1 MKIIIAD
8 DEKLARLRLKS
19 LINELSEDMQVVA
32 EVSNGSDALYEWE
45 QTQAD
50 VMLLD
55 IRMPDMDGLEVAR
68 RLMAIEAPVA
78 IVFTTAYDEYALPA
92 FDANAIDYLLKPI
105 RKDRLLKA
113 LLKAQVMTQARLD
126 DLSRLL
132 PSDGIRSHI
141 CVQVKSGLHLVPIQD
156 VIYFQADQKYV
167 MIKTENGEFLC
178 EESLKALENEFTD
191 LFIRVHRSALVA
203 RSRIVGLTKQ
213 ADGKLNIRL
222 YGKAEEIPVS
232 RRLAVNVKACLKNN
246 AVN

>member
-19 LINELSEDMQVVA
+19 LISELSEDMHVVA
-32 EVSNGSDALYEWE
+32 EVTNGSDALYEWQ

-55 IRMPDMDGLEVAR
+55 IRMPDMDGLEVAK
-68 RLMAIEAPVA
+68 RLMALDAPVA

-113 LLKAQVMTQARLD
+113 LLKAKIMTKSRLE
-126 DLSRLL
+126 DLGRLL
-132 PSDGIRSHI
+132 PSEGMRTHL
-141 CVQVKSGLHLVPIQD
+141 CVQIKSGLHIVPVQD

-167 MIKTENGEFLC
+167 VIKTEQQEYLC
-178 EESLKALENEFTD
+178 EEPLKALEEEFSD

-203 RSRIVGLTKQ
+203 RSRIQDLIRLP
-213 ADGKLNIRL
+213 DGKLSLSLQGHDENI
-222 YGKAEEIPVS
+222 AVS
-232 RRLAVNVKACLKNN
+232 RRLASKVKACLKNN
-246 AVN
+246 

>member
-19 LINELSEDMQVVA
+19 LISELSEDMHVVA
-32 EVSNGSDALYEWE
+32 EVTNGSDALYEWQ

-55 IRMPDMDGLEVAR
+55 IRMPDMDGLEVAK
-68 RLMAIEAPVA
+68 RLMALDAPVG

-113 LLKAQVMTQARLD
+113 LLKAQIMTKSRLE
-126 DLSRLL
+126 DLARLL
-132 PSDGIRSHI
+132 PSEGMRTHL
-141 CVQVKSGLHLVPIQD
+141 CVQVKSGLHIVPVQD
-156 VIYFQADQKYV
+156 IIYFQADQKYV
-167 MIKTENGEFLC
+167 VIKTEQREYLC
-178 EESLKALENEFTD
+178 EEPLKALEEEFSD

-203 RSRIVGLTKQ
+203 RSRIQDLIRLP
-213 ADGKLNIRL
+213 DGKLSLSLQGHDKNIS
-222 YGKAEEIPVS
+222 VS
-232 RRLAVNVKACLKNN
+232 RRLAGKVKACLKNN
-246 AVN
+246 